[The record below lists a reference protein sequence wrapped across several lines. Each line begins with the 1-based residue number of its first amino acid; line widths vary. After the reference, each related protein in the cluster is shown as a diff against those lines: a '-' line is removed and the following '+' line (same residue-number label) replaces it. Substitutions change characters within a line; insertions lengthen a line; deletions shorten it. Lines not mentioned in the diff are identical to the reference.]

1 MNIKSAL
8 TAAALVVGSL
18 QAGVAFAADPVAAA
32 TKDAAKEAMTAA
44 PAQAEGKQMKQKR
57 AGNPR
62 MKECSAEFKTTGKKS
77 SERKAFMSEC
87 LKKPKA

>member
-8 TAAALVVGSL
+8 MAAVLVAGSL
-18 QAGVAFAADPVAAA
+18 QAGLAFAADPVVAG
-32 TKDAAKEAMTAA
+32 KEAAKEAASAVAT
-44 PAQAEGKQMKQKR
+44 EGKQMKKKR
-57 AGNPR
+57 EGNPR
-62 MKECSAEFKTTGKKS
+62 MKACSAEFKATGKKS

>member
-8 TAAALVVGSL
+8 MAAALVVGSL
-18 QAGVAFAADPVAAA
+18 QAGVAFAADPVAAG
-32 TKDAAKEAMTAA
+32 KDAAKEAMTSATV
-44 PAQAEGKQMKQKR
+44 QAEGKQMKKKH

-62 MKECSAEFKTTGKKS
+62 MKECSAEFKTMGKKS